1 MRIDG
6 KRIGSGDPVYIIA
19 EIGINHNGQLS
30 KALHLI
36 DAAKDAGA
44 DAVKF
49 QKRTPALVVPTY
61 KRNDPKETPWGH
73 MTYLEYK
80 ERLELSIGAYA
91 IIHAHCMDLEITWF
105 ASPWDVESVDFLED
119 FDVPAYKVA
128 SASVTDI
135 SLLRQIAATDKPVI
149 MSTGM
154 SEMDDVYEA
163 VANFSLDE
171 FALMNC
177 VATYPAQDSD
187 LNLSGMETL
196 RKAFGVPVGHSGHEL
211 GIATTVAAVAMG
223 AELVERHITLNRAFW
238 GSDQAASLEPQGF
251 KQMVRDIRA
260 VERAWGNGV
269 ITIQDCERDKL
280 ADLRG
285 S

>member
-1 MRIDG
+1 MNIDG
-6 KRIGSGDPVYIIA
+6 KRIGSGDPCYVIA
-19 EIGINHNGQLS
+19 EIGINHNGDLYT
-30 KALHLI
+30 ALELI
-36 DAAKDAGA
+36 KAAKDAGA

-49 QKRTPALVVPTY
+49 QKRTPEVVVPPY
-61 KRNDPKETPWGH
+61 KKSDPKETPWGH

-80 ERLELSIGAYA
+80 RRLEFGGEEYEQIDIYCEDIG
-91 IIHAHCMDLEITWF
+91 ITWF
-105 ASPWDVESVDFLED
+105 ASPWDIESVDFLER
-119 FDVPAYKVA
+119 FNVPAYKVA

-135 SLLRQIAATDKPVI
+135 PLLHKISEQGKPVI

-154 SEMDDVYEA
+154 SELDDVYMA
-163 VANFSLDE
+163 AGYFSMED

-196 RKAFGVPVGHSGHEL
+196 RKKFGVPVGHSGHEL
-211 GIATTVAAVAMG
+211 GIATTVGAVAMG
-223 AELVERHITLNRAFW
+223 AELVERHITLNRASW

-251 KQMVRDIRA
+251 KRMVRDIRA
-260 VERAWGNGV
+260 VERAWGNGI
-269 ITIQDCERDKL
+269 ITVQDCERDKL